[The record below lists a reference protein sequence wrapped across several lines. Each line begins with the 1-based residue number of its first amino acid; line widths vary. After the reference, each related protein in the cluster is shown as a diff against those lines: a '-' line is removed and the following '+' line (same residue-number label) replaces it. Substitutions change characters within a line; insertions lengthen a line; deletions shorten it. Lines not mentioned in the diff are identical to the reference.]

1 MTLQRATLSLEV
13 GVWGFIGT
21 VGERAVWKRFLP
33 HKKPRPLLT
42 DSHIRKTL
50 VIISI
55 IQELFPSSALSNTA
69 LLFLSGSNFL
79 HGCCS

>member
-50 VIISI
+50 VNHQHNPRIIPFFCAEH
-55 IQELFPSSALSNTA
+55 QGPS
-69 LLFLSGSNFL
+69 LLIWF
-79 HGCCS
+79 